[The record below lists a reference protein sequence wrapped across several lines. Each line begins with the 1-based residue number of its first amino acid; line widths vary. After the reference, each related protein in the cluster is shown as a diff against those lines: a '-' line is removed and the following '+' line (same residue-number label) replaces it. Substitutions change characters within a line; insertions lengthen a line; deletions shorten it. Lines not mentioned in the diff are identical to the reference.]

1 MSLENEKVDCMGRLI
16 LLTGGCRSGKSDL
29 AVQKARELSERVC
42 FIATCVPEDNEMK
55 ARIAKHKSQRPGS
68 WQVIEEPVHVA
79 DAISKIDSG
88 KYPVV
93 LVDCLTLWV
102 YNLMCGKESAMSTEE
117 QMAEEAE
124 RLVGATRHFGG
135 DVIFVTNEVGMGI
148 VPANE
153 MARSYTGLVGRC
165 NQVIAAGADTVIFV
179 ASGIPLILKQE

>member
-1 MSLENEKVDCMGRLI
+1 MGRLT

-29 AVQKARELSERVC
+29 AVKKARELSERVC
-42 FIATCVPEDNEMK
+42 LIATCVPEDDEMK
-55 ARIAKHKSQRPGS
+55 ARIAKHRSQRPRS
-68 WQVIEEPVHVA
+68 WKVIEEPVHVA
-79 DAISKIDSG
+79 EAMHKVDSG
-88 KYPVV
+88 KYQVV

-102 YNLMCGKESAMSTEE
+102 CNLMRRQESAITTEE
-117 QMAEEAE
+117 QIAEEAE
-124 RLVGATRHFGG
+124 KLVSAARQFDG

-153 MARSYTGLVGRC
+153 MARVYTGLVGRC